1 MRIGKGD
8 RMIGFLITTDGHAG
22 MVDFEDTLDEIYAL
36 LEVECIDIVRI
47 ADGLFAVV
55 DDEGLLK
62 DDPLTTVWW
71 PDSER
76 CLVGNV
82 LITGDGGRDLG
93 SLTPGQLEYL
103 ADNLVETWDGR
114 PVLVMEADR

>member
-1 MRIGKGD
+1 
-8 RMIGFLITTDGHAG
+8 MIGFLITTDGRAG

-114 PVLVMEADR
+114 PVLVMEVDR